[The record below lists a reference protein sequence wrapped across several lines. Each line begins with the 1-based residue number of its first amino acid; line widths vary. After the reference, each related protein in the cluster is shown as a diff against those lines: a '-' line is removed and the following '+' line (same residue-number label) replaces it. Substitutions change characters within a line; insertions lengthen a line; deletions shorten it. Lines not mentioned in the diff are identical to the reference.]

1 MKHVHLSKGTDLL
14 RALILIQEDNSEEIK
29 KQEVMT
35 KRLGSKKR
43 ISEKDEEPAEEE
55 PAEEEPAAEEPAA
68 EEPAT
73 PAKKKSDKLPGAKR
87 LEDAELEQGKLPS
100 VKDIVQRVNF
110 IRAGASLKDENVLGD
125 IQTWVIQLTEPE
137 RLAVYTTLD
146 ALAQIVLAR
155 KSGSEAPT
163 FDQPGNLNIS
173 GGSVE
178 NKVASTI
185 KSAPVQNAPKQQSG
199 APVPITVGEGVIKK
213 LKEIDVPV
221 RSGKSVPFGSKAHVS
236 DLEQRIEDLER
247 IRSYQEQGSDSRHVM
262 GLAVRALK
270 NQLRAALRRGTT
282 GNPRVQDVAHMVEK
296 DK

>member
-55 PAEEEPAAEEPAA
+55 PAAEEPAAEEPAA

-110 IRAGASLKDENVLGD
+110 IRAGASLKDEKVLGD

-282 GNPRVQDVAHMVEK
+282 GNPRVQDVAPMVEK